1 MGRIN
6 NIWYYLSRNK
16 YLITIV
22 IGSLLIGVVDENSI
36 RSFVALSMRLNEKKA
51 ELKSY
56 EDQFERDSIRLH
68 NFEASLKG
76 VETIARERYKMKR
89 ADEDV
94 FVLSNEKN
102 IGREDEAV
110 E

>member
-6 NIWYYLSRNK
+6 NIWYYLSRHK
-16 YLITIV
+16 YLITVV
-22 IGSLLIGVVDENSI
+22 IGAVLVGVVDENSV
-36 RSFVALSMRLNEKKA
+36 RSLVMLSMRLNEKKE
-51 ELKSY
+51 ELQAY
-56 EDQFERDSIRLH
+56 EEQFERDSIRLH

-94 FVLSNEKN
+94 FVLSTEKN
-102 IGREDEAV
+102 IGRENYE
-110 E
+110 

>member
-6 NIWYYLSRNK
+6 NIWYYLSRHK
-16 YLITIV
+16 YLITVV
-22 IGSLLIGVVDENSI
+22 IGVVLVGVVDENSV
-36 RSFVALSMRLNEKKA
+36 RSLVMLSMRLNEKNE
-51 ELKSY
+51 ELQAY
-56 EDQFERDSIRLH
+56 EEQFERDSIRLH

-94 FVLSNEKN
+94 FVLSTEKN
-102 IGREDEAV
+102 IGRENYE
-110 E
+110 

>member
-6 NIWYYLSRNK
+6 NIWYYLSRHK

-22 IGSLLIGVVDENSI
+22 IGIVLVGVVDENSV
-36 RSFVALSMRLNEKKA
+36 RSLVMLTMRLSEKKE
-51 ELKSY
+51 ELQSY

-89 ADEDV
+89 PDEDV
-94 FVLSNEKN
+94 FVLSTEKN
-102 IGREDEAV
+102 VGSEDE
-110 E
+110 